1 MHPSQNSAGPE
12 QLNASKL
19 KDANEKIDFS
29 LSLQVLLVRY
39 LQAELQH
46 NDCVHFSFSGQKGH
60 FCLTEWMNSHRACR
74 GPLLRH
80 FSHRYLFFF
89 TPE

>member
-29 LSLQVLLVRY
+29 LSLQVLLVRKY
-39 LQAELQH
+39 RL
-46 NDCVHFSFSGQKGH
+46 NYSIMTVCIS
-60 FCLTEWMNSHRACR
+60 
-74 GPLLRH
+74 
-80 FSHRYLFFF
+80 LFQDRRDTFA
-89 TPE
+89 

>member
-29 LSLQVLLVRY
+29 LSLQVLLVRKY
-39 LQAELQH
+39 RLNYSIMTVCISVFQDRRDTFA
-46 NDCVHFSFSGQKGH
+46 
-60 FCLTEWMNSHRACR
+60 
-74 GPLLRH
+74 
-80 FSHRYLFFF
+80 
-89 TPE
+89 

>member
-29 LSLQVLLVRY
+29 LSLQVLLVRKY
-39 LQAELQH
+39 R
-46 NDCVHFSFSGQKGH
+46 
-60 FCLTEWMNSHRACR
+60 MNYSVMTVCI
-74 GPLLRH
+74 
-80 FSHRYLFFF
+80 SLFQDRRDTFA
-89 TPE
+89 